1 LRKSADR
8 VAWIYERGIPFHFLP
23 TFARFEAL
31 EAVAR
36 APWPEDAAVEIVN
49 TGGFDESAN
58 KKQAFADH
66 LRRMTYV
73 LCPRGC
79 ENYSFRVYEAL
90 RFGRIPVILDT
101 DMVLPNSVNWD
112 EVALLVPG
120 DSPDAVHERIAED
133 YRSGSAGRFLERQN
147 AAFRASASLDS
158 EVWLVDAVRKAAA
171 LRGALPLA
179 ANGG

>member
-1 LRKSADR
+1 MRRNADR
-8 VAWIYERGIPFHFLP
+8 VAWLYERRIPFHFLP

-36 APWPEDAAVEIVN
+36 APWPEDTGIEIVD
-49 TGGFDESAN
+49 TGGFDASNE
-58 KKQAFADH
+58 KKEAFADH

-90 RFGRIPVILDT
+90 RFGRVPVILDT
-101 DMVLPNSVNWD
+101 DMVLPGTLNWD
-112 EVALLVPG
+112 EIALLVPG
-120 DSPDAVHERIAED
+120 NSPDTIHERIVED
-133 YRSGSAGRFLERQN
+133 YRSRTAERFMERQD
-147 AAFRASASLDS
+147 AALRASAGLDD
-158 EVWLVDAVRKAAA
+158 ELWLSDAVRETVA
-171 LRGALPLA
+171 LHSALPLA